1 MTMTKQEFEHFSI
14 GVRGKLIA
22 LARRFNYA
30 SEWDG
35 DEEDLVQEALMTLWQ
50 LLEKGYPV
58 KDPEALAVKIT
69 KTRCVE
75 KYRRRHIRYEPI
87 TDRLAVPDAPASSGT
102 DQMDMDT
109 IRGIVQRDLTE
120 SQIRLLTL
128 RRDFGLSLDEI
139 AAVTGRP
146 KASIKVSLS
155 VARKKMFEEL
165 RKMK

>member
-35 DEEDLVQEALMTLWQ
+35 DEEDIVQEALMTLWQ

-58 KDPEALAVKIT
+58 KDPEALVVKIT

-75 KYRRRHIRYEPI
+75 KYRRKHLSYEPI
-87 TDRLAVPDAPASSGT
+87 ADRFTIPIVPASSVT
-102 DQMDMDT
+102 DHMDVDT
-109 IRGIVQRDLTE
+109 ILGIVQRNLTE
-120 SQIRLLTL
+120 SQIRILTL

-139 AAVTGRP
+139 AAATGRT

-155 VARKKMFEEL
+155 VARKKMLEEL
-165 RKMK
+165 RKMR